1 MLLQVADIHT
11 YYGKSHVLHGV
22 SMEIEEREIVALLGR
37 NGVGKST
44 TLKSI
49 IGINPPQAGSI
60 RLKGKEISGLRP
72 HTVCYLGVGYVPEE
86 RRIFPE
92 LTVRQNLAIGV
103 KPRQKVDDPWTV
115 DRIYSY
121 FPRLKER
128 DKQKGKHLSGGEQQ
142 MLTMARTLLG
152 NPELLL
158 LDEPTEGL
166 SPALVEIVVQM
177 CRNINGN
184 GCSILLV
191 EHSIEVAL
199 SMAKRAYIMSKG
211 QVVFEGSRD
220 EIQANKEVRKKYLEV

>member
-22 SMEIEEREIVALLGR
+22 SMEIEEGEIVALLGR

-49 IGINPPQAGSI
+49 IGMTPPQAGSI
-60 RLKGKEISGLRP
+60 RLKGREIAGLKP
-72 HTVCYLGVGYVPEE
+72 HTVCNEGVGYVPEE

-92 LTVRQNLAIGV
+92 LTVRQNLAIGM
-103 KPRQKVDDPWTV
+103 KPKQKVDDPWTLEK
-115 DRIYSY
+115 IYTY

-128 DKQKGKHLSGGEQQ
+128 DRQKGKHLSGGEQQ
-142 MLTMARTLLG
+142 MLTMARTLIG

-166 SPALVEIVVQM
+166 SPALVEMVVQI
-177 CRNINGN
+177 CRDING
-184 GCSILLV
+184 
-191 EHSIEVAL
+191 
-199 SMAKRAYIMSKG
+199 
-211 QVVFEGSRD
+211 
-220 EIQANKEVRKKYLEV
+220 

>member
-22 SMEIEEREIVALLGR
+22 SMEIEEGEIVALLGR

-49 IGINPPQAGSI
+49 IGMAPPQAGSI
-60 RLKGKEISGLRP
+60 RLKGREITGLKP
-72 HTVCYLGVGYVPEE
+72 HTVCYQGVGYVPEE

-92 LTVRQNLAIGV
+92 LTVRQNLAIGM
-103 KPRQKVDDPWTV
+103 KPRQKVDDPWTLE
-115 DRIYSY
+115 RIYTY

-128 DKQKGKHLSGGEQQ
+128 DRQKGKHLSGGEQQ
-142 MLTMARTLLG
+142 MLTMARTLIG

-166 SPALVEIVVQM
+166 FRPRGYGDADVQGHQ
-177 CRNINGN
+177 RER
-184 GCSILLV
+184 LLDPSRGAFHRRRPLDGPQGLHHV
-191 EHSIEVAL
+191 
-199 SMAKRAYIMSKG
+199 KRAGGLSG
-211 QVVFEGSRD
+211 LEGRD
-220 EIQANKEVRKKYLEV
+220 PGERRGPEKIP